1 MDLLTGKNLVILGKL
16 KLCFSEIKFKCGKLH
31 RSRLL
36 VNIISF
42 CFPSNQVFASVG
54 WSMPLMLDPSQMKLR
69 CSQLLQ
75 NQSVPLVDNRTIVH
89 IKRKTTSSSDCIF
102 YCIYLI
108 PLLDCTCLAPA
119 HGHHWIWLKRL
130 FLEYCYHG
138 VFVQGNISNHCDQWH
153 IQRGV
158 SGGQILNIFRFL
170 TYFISCYQF
179 V

>member
-89 IKRKTTSSSDCIF
+89 IKRKSTSSSDCIF
-102 YCIYLI
+102 YRIYFDTTPWLYMFGPSSWASLNMAKEI
-108 PLLDCTCLAPA
+108 ISGILLSWRFCT
-119 HGHHWIWLKRL
+119 G
-130 FLEYCYHG
+130 
-138 VFVQGNISNHCDQWH
+138 
-153 IQRGV
+153 
-158 SGGQILNIFRFL
+158 
-170 TYFISCYQF
+170 
-179 V
+179 